1 MTDIIKDL
9 QWRYAVKKFDKNKKL
24 PVEKIELLK
33 QAFNLTP
40 TSYGLQPVRLVI
52 VSDQEKK
59 NELQKMAYDQAQVS
73 TCSHL
78 LVICSQTDF
87 GDKDIDRFIEL
98 NIAAMPD
105 KKAYFTE
112 YGQTL
117 KERFAQ
123 KTPAEIQDWADDQAH
138 IALGNL
144 LTVCAVE
151 KIDSCPMAGFEPEK
165 INDYLG
171 LKEKRLSAVI
181 LLPVGIRAED
191 DLHQFDPKV
200 RRPLKEMIFD
210 TTPLSN

>member
-24 PVEKIELLK
+24 PAKKIELLK

-40 TSYGLQPVRLVI
+40 TSYGLQSIRLVI
-52 VSDQEKK
+52 VSNQEKK
-59 NELQKMAYDQAQVS
+59 NRLQKMAYDQAQVS

-87 GDKDIDRFIEL
+87 GEKDIDRFIEL

-105 KKAYFTE
+105 KQAYFTV

-117 KERFAQ
+117 KERFVQ
-123 KTPAEIQDWADDQAH
+123 KSTTEIQAWADDQAH

-151 KIDSCPMAGFEPEK
+151 KIDSCPMAGFEPKKVNE
-165 INDYLG
+165 YLG
-171 LKEKRLSAVI
+171 LKDKGLSAVS
-181 LLPVGIRAED
+181 LLPVGIRSKD
-191 DLHQFDPKV
+191 DLHRFEPKV
-200 RRPLKEMIFD
+200 RRSLTEMIVKI
-210 TTPLSN
+210 

>member
-24 PVEKIELLK
+24 SVQQIELLK

-40 TSYGLQPVRLVI
+40 TSYGLQSIRLVI
-52 VSDQEKK
+52 VTDEEKK
-59 NELQKMAYDQAQVS
+59 NMLQKTAYDQEQVS

-87 GDKDIDRFIEL
+87 GTKDIERFIEL
-98 NIAAMPD
+98 NIAAIPE
-105 KKAYFTE
+105 KKAYFTK

-123 KTPAEIQDWADDQAH
+123 KTPSEIKNWADDQAH

-144 LTVCAVE
+144 LNVCASA

-165 INDYLG
+165 VNDYLG
-171 LKEKRLSAVI
+171 LKDKGLSAVI
-181 LLPVGIRAED
+181 LLPVGIRAKD
-191 DLHQFDPKV
+191 DSHQFDPKV
-200 RRPLKEMIFD
+200 RRTLNEMIID
-210 TTPLSN
+210 I